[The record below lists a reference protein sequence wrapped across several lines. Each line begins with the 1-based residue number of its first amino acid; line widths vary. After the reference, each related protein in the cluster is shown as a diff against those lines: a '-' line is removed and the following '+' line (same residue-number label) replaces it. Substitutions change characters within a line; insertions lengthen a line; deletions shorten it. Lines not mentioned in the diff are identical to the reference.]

1 MRLLDLR
8 MKSRVVIALLC
19 FGVPASCF
27 AQVETKKNTTEGA
40 SSVQV
45 NVERGEV
52 VSVDGNDLVVK
63 MEDGTVRHFPNVP
76 DRATVTVDGK
86 QLGIHDLK
94 PGMKLQRTITTT
106 TTPMTVTT
114 VQTVTGKIWNV
125 VPPLSVTLTMENGEN
140 QTFKI
145 PSGQKFN
152 VDGQM
157 VDAFALK
164 KGMKITATKIT
175 EVPGT
180 VVTQQKAVSGTMPP
194 AAAILIADESS
205 ATEAATAPPSTT
217 PAETPPAPVETPAH
231 HGRYLWIVLALLALL
246 AIVWMMARGKRRT

>member
-1 MRLLDLR
+1 

-19 FGVPASCF
+19 FSVPASCF
-27 AQVETKKNTTEGA
+27 AQVETKKSTKEGA

-45 NVERGEV
+45 NVEHGEV
-52 VSVDGNDLVVK
+52 VGVNGNDLVVK

-76 DRATVTVDGK
+76 DGAKITVDGK
-86 QLGIHDLK
+86 QLGIRDLK

-114 VQTVTGKIWNV
+114 VQTVTGRIWNV

-145 PSGQKFN
+145 PNGQKFN
-152 VDGQM
+152 VEGQM

-164 KGMKITATKIT
+164 KGMKVTATKIT

-180 VVTQQKAVSGTMPP
+180 VVVQQKTVSGTMPP
-194 AAAILIADESS
+194 DAAILIADGSS
-205 ATEAATAPPSTT
+205 ATAAATTPPSKT
-217 PAETPPAPVETPAH
+217 PAEAPPAPAEAPAH
-231 HGRYLWIVLALLALL
+231 NGRYVWIAVALFALLV
-246 AIVWMMARGKRRT
+246 IVWMARSKRRT